1 MAGAGM
7 RDIKRRIKS
16 VNSTRQI
23 TKAMELV
30 SSAKVIR
37 AREKM
42 DRYRPYFRAVSD
54 VVGEVLGGDEI
65 VVSDYVEGAREIKK
79 TLYIVISGDR
89 GLCGG
94 YNSNIYKLFTTID
107 EGEDSDTIVIP
118 IGQKSVEYFTKRNY
132 EILESYPGIGETITY
147 EEAREIA
154 DKSRELYESGEVDE
168 IYLVY
173 TQFVSMISQRT
184 TMERL
189 LPMTQK
195 EVEENVAKLAGE
207 EEEENESLL
216 GGSKAEL
223 TEVTL
228 FEPDQEKFFELF
240 VPLYVESMVYG
251 GIVEAFASE
260 QAARRT
266 AMENASD
273 NAKEMIEQLELFYN
287 RARQAAITQEIT
299 EIVGGA
305 NALQ

>member
-54 VVGEVLGGDEI
+54 VVGEVLGGDEPI
-65 VVSDYVEGAREIKK
+65 ASDFVEGAREIKK

-94 YNSNIYKLFTTID
+94 YNSNIYKLFTVID
-107 EGEDSDTIVIP
+107 EGQENDTIVIP

-147 EEAREIA
+147 EQAREIA
-154 DKSRELYESGEVDE
+154 DKSRELYESGEVDQ

-173 TQFVSMISQRT
+173 TQFVSMISQKT

-189 LPMTQK
+189 LPMAPK

-216 GGSKAEL
+216 GGDKSAL
-223 TEVTL
+223 SEVTL

>member
-1 MAGAGM
+1 
-7 RDIKRRIKS
+7 
-16 VNSTRQI
+16 
-23 TKAMELV
+23 
-30 SSAKVIR
+30 
-37 AREKM
+37 
-42 DRYRPYFRAVSD
+42 
-54 VVGEVLGGDEI
+54 
-65 VVSDYVEGAREIKK
+65 
-79 TLYIVISGDR
+79 
-89 GLCGG
+89 
-94 YNSNIYKLFTTID
+94 
-107 EGEDSDTIVIP
+107 
-118 IGQKSVEYFTKRNY
+118 
-132 EILESYPGIGETITY
+132 
-147 EEAREIA
+147 
-154 DKSRELYESGEVDE
+154 
-168 IYLVY
+168 
-173 TQFVSMISQRT
+173 
-184 TMERL
+184 
-189 LPMTQK
+189 MTPK

-207 EEEENESLL
+207 EEENESLL
-216 GGSKAEL
+216 GGDKSAL

>member
-107 EGEDSDTIVIP
+107 EGEESDTIVIP

-147 EEAREIA
+147 EEARAIA
-154 DKSRELYESGEVDE
+154 DKSRELYETGEVDE

-189 LPMTQK
+189 LPMSPK
-195 EVEENVAKLAGE
+195 EVMENVAELAGE

-266 AMENASD
+266 AMESASD
-273 NAKEMIEQLELFYN
+273 NAKELIDQLELFYN
-287 RARQAAITQEIT
+287 RARQAAITNEIID
-299 EIVGGA
+299 IVGGA

>member
-65 VVSDYVEGAREIKK
+65 IVSDYVEGAREIKK

-94 YNSNIYKLFTTID
+94 YNSNIYKLFTTLD
-107 EGEDSDTIVIP
+107 EGEESDTIVIP
-118 IGQKSVEYFTKRNY
+118 IGVKSVEYFTKRNY

-147 EEAREIA
+147 EQAREIA

-173 TQFVSMISQRT
+173 TQFVSMISQKT

-189 LPMTQK
+189 LPMTPK

-207 EEEENESLL
+207 EEENESLL
-216 GGSKAEL
+216 GGDKSAL

>member
-1 MAGAGM
+1 MAGASM

-54 VVGEVLGGDEI
+54 VVGEVLGGDEVI
-65 VVSDYVEGAREIKK
+65 VSDFVEGAREIKK

-94 YNSNIYKLFTTID
+94 YNSNIYKLFTAT
-107 EGEDSDTIVIP
+107 EESEESDTIVIP
-118 IGQKSVEYFTKRNY
+118 IGVKSVEYFTKRNY

-147 EEAREIA
+147 EQAREIA
-154 DKSRELYESGEVDE
+154 DKARELYESGEVDE

-173 TQFVSMISQRT
+173 TQFVSMISQKT

-189 LPMTQK
+189 LPMSPKQ
-195 EVEENVAKLAGE
+195 VEENVAKLAGE
-207 EEEENESLL
+207 EEENESLL
-216 GGSKAEL
+216 GGDKAAL
-223 TEVTL
+223 TEVTE
-228 FEPDQEKFFELF
+228 FAPNQEQFFELF

-305 NALQ
+305 TPLQ

>member
-1 MAGAGM
+1 M
-7 RDIKRRIKS
+7 
-16 VNSTRQI
+16 
-23 TKAMELV
+23 
-30 SSAKVIR
+30 
-37 AREKM
+37 
-42 DRYRPYFRAVSD
+42 
-54 VVGEVLGGDEI
+54 
-65 VVSDYVEGAREIKK
+65 
-79 TLYIVISGDR
+79 
-89 GLCGG
+89 
-94 YNSNIYKLFTTID
+94 
-107 EGEDSDTIVIP
+107 
-118 IGQKSVEYFTKRNY
+118 
-132 EILESYPGIGETITY
+132 ESYPGIGETITY
-147 EEAREIA
+147 EQAREIA

-173 TQFVSMISQRT
+173 TQFVSMISQKT

-189 LPMTQK
+189 LPMTPK

-207 EEEENESLL
+207 EEENESLL
-216 GGSKAEL
+216 GGDKSAL

>member
-54 VVGEVLGGDEI
+54 VVGEVLGGDEV

-94 YNSNIYKLFTTID
+94 YNSNVYKLFTTID
-107 EGEDSDTIVIP
+107 EGEESDTIVIP

-132 EILESYPGIGETITY
+132 EIVESYPGIGETITY
-147 EEAREIA
+147 DEARKIA
-154 DKSRELYESGEVDE
+154 DQSRELYESGEVDE

-173 TQFVSMISQRT
+173 TQFVSMISQKT

-189 LPMTQK
+189 LPMSPK

-216 GGSKAEL
+216 GGDKSAL

-228 FEPDQEKFFELF
+228 FEPNQEQFFELF

>member
-65 VVSDYVEGAREIKK
+65 IVSDYVEGAREIKK

-94 YNSNIYKLFTTID
+94 YNSNIYKLFTTLD
-107 EGEDSDTIVIP
+107 EGEESDTIVIP
-118 IGQKSVEYFTKRNY
+118 IGVKSVEYFTKRNY

-147 EEAREIA
+147 EQAREIA

-173 TQFVSMISQRT
+173 TQFVSMISQKT

-189 LPMTQK
+189 LPMTPK

-207 EEEENESLL
+207 EEENESLL
-216 GGSKAEL
+216 GGDKSPL

>member
-1 MAGAGM
+1 MAGASM

-54 VVGEVLGGDEI
+54 VVGEVLGGDEVI
-65 VVSDYVEGAREIKK
+65 VSDFVEGAREIKK

-94 YNSNIYKLFTTID
+94 YNSNIYKLFTAT
-107 EGEDSDTIVIP
+107 EESEESDTIVIP
-118 IGQKSVEYFTKRNY
+118 IGVKSVEYFTKRNY

-147 EEAREIA
+147 EQAREIA
-154 DKSRELYESGEVDE
+154 DKARELYESGEVDE

-173 TQFVSMISQRT
+173 TQFVSMISQKT

-189 LPMTQK
+189 LPMSPKQ
-195 EVEENVAKLAGE
+195 VEENVAKLAGE
-207 EEEENESLL
+207 EEENESLL
-216 GGSKAEL
+216 GGDKAAL
-223 TEVTL
+223 TEVTE
-228 FEPDQEKFFELF
+228 FAPNQEQFFELF

>member
-65 VVSDYVEGAREIKK
+65 IVSDYVEGAREIKK

-94 YNSNIYKLFTTID
+94 YNSNIYKLFTTLD
-107 EGEDSDTIVIP
+107 EGEESDTIVIP
-118 IGQKSVEYFTKRNY
+118 IGVKSVEYFTKRNY

-147 EEAREIA
+147 EQAREIA

-173 TQFVSMISQRT
+173 TQFVSMISQKT

-189 LPMTQK
+189 LPMSPK

-207 EEEENESLL
+207 EEENESLL
-216 GGSKAEL
+216 GGDKSAL

>member
-65 VVSDYVEGAREIKK
+65 IVSDYVEGAREIKK

-94 YNSNIYKLFTTID
+94 YNSNIYKLFTTLD
-107 EGEDSDTIVIP
+107 EGEESDTIVIP
-118 IGQKSVEYFTKRNY
+118 IGVKSVEYFTKRNY

-147 EEAREIA
+147 EQAREIA

-173 TQFVSMISQRT
+173 TQFVSMISQKT

-189 LPMTQK
+189 LPMTPK

-207 EEEENESLL
+207 EEENESLL
-216 GGSKAEL
+216 GGDKSAL

-251 GIVEAFASE
+251 GIVEAFAIE